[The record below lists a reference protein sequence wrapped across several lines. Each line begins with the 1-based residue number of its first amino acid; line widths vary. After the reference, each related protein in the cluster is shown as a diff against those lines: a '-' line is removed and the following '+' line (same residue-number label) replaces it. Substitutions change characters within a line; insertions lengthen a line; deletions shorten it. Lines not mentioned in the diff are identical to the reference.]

1 MYELLYLYVCPVLFS
16 FLYLHTRVRA
26 RVHTSTL
33 FVHPEH
39 LVPAVLD
46 KHHGHH
52 PTIFTVDSN
61 GASVRA
67 RLHTST
73 PTHTQVTA
81 WNKRC
86 EKLTALSL
94 KDVQGKPMSDLLPPE
109 YVQVLEDACAAVI
122 SGCKTDK
129 FELAIYCKDRQGTQE
144 LLVNGSV
151 RRDVDGVKEGIV
163 FVGQDISRLNAAI
176 KMAQQ
181 VSKDY
186 EVIFA
191 NAAVPILGIDTEGK
205 VTDWNAAMVKCSGLA
220 VEDVLGKALVGE
232 VMGGLL
238 PLLGSDDLD
247 GSASKVQLE
256 VLCTKVLSRAATG
269 GKQDNNREQMELSFR
284 TSEGQLVD
292 LLICGA
298 PRRQPLCKEL
308 MGVLLIAQDITDRK
322 TLEMATRVCL
332 AAKAATHARTEQL
345 SFLCHEIRNPLN
357 GVIGYTA
364 FLEETLLSSEQ
375 AELVNTTQQCCM
387 QLRRI
392 VNDVLDLSSIEQGN
406 VEMENAPFSV
416 VDLVATVMSQVRV
429 VMEDKGLAMAE
440 EIATELREV
449 SLVGDQSR
457 IMQILS
463 NFAWNACKFTE
474 KGSVTF
480 RVQVLS
486 KSDPAGLGRSIG
498 DSRVDLRRGVRPVL
512 FSVIDTGP
520 GIPEKVQENLFQPFV
535 QGDKSTTR
543 HHGGTG
549 LGLSICRQLAKL
561 MGGDVACTS
570 TVGCGATFQLLLGM
584 EVKPKEAKGDREAV
598 QTADPRDAARA
609 AARSAGAAVAAR
621 TAERG
626 RRAAEA
632 DLLGGRQQRDA
643 RQPAQSWRSVLS
655 SEGGSVHS
663 VVSDCGSFV
672 GSLRDSV
679 MNSMEM
685 RQRRCRT
692 REHSDSVRSLEE
704 CKEQRLRRAELA
716 GMVDRKSPDVGEST
730 GLVEC
735 D

>member
-1 MYELLYLYVCPVLFS
+1 M
-16 FLYLHTRVRA
+16 
-26 RVHTSTL
+26 
-33 FVHPEH
+33 
-39 LVPAVLD
+39 
-46 KHHGHH
+46 
-52 PTIFTVDSN
+52 
-61 GASVRA
+61 
-67 RLHTST
+67 
-73 PTHTQVTA
+73 
-81 WNKRC
+81 
-86 EKLTALSL
+86 
-94 KDVQGKPMSDLLPPE
+94 
-109 YVQVLEDACAAVI
+109 LEDACARIV
-122 SGCKTDK
+122 SGSKTDK
-129 FELAIYCKDRQGTQE
+129 FEIAIYCKDRQGTQE

-176 KMAQQ
+176 KIAQQ

-186 EVIFA
+186 EDIFA

-220 VEDVLGKALVGE
+220 AEDVLGKVLVGE

-256 VLCTKVLSRAATG
+256 VLCSQVLSRAATG
-269 GKQDNNREQMELSFR
+269 GKQDRERQTEQIELSFR

-292 LLICGA
+292 LLICAA

-416 VDLVATVMSQVRV
+416 VDLIATVMSQVRV

-440 EIATELREV
+440 EIAAELREV

-486 KSDPAGLGRSIG
+486 NNNPAGLGRSIG
-498 DSRVDLRRGVRPVL
+498 VGHVNLRRGVRPVL

-549 LGLSICRQLAKL
+549 LGLSICRQLAQL
-561 MGGDVACTS
+561 MGGDVACVS

-584 EVKPKEAKGDREAV
+584 EVKPKEAQIDREAV
-598 QTADPRDAARA
+598 QTAGPPDAARTA
-609 AARSAGAAVAAR
+609 AQSSGAAVAAR
-621 TAERG
+621 TAEKSWRT
-626 RRAAEA
+626 AEPN
-632 DLLGGRQQRDA
+632 LLGGSQQRDVM
-643 RQPAQSWRSVLS
+643 QSAQSWRSVLS
-655 SEGGSVHS
+655 SENGSCS
-663 VVSDCGSFV
+663 EGGSFV

-685 RQRRCRT
+685 GQRRYRT
-692 REHSDSVRSLEE
+692 REHSDSLHSLEE
-704 CKEQRLRRAELA
+704 QRWRRT
-716 GMVDRKSPDVGEST
+716 DVADVPEMGLSDAGESS

-735 D
+735 GGGVMLGSGGRGDLPGRLRSLIACESNVI